1 MPLFDPNKDNFVYSV
16 TVGQIPTKNLELSMN
31 EIAV

>member
-1 MPLFDPNKDNFVYSV
+1 MPLFDPNKDKFVYSV
-16 TVGQIPTKNLELSMN
+16 RQIPTKKLELSMN